1 MSNNK
6 KIDNNSNTETSEE
19 SLGGLNESSEN
30 EVNESALFEN
40 NSEIWELE
48 PMNGN
53 YDPKKLDVFEEN
65 TKYKDYFIKEE
76 SYNVA
81 VQSKK
86 KENFVFSITMSPND
100 EESIYVLCHSKE
112 KSVLKEISTTDFEIS
127 LLRKM
132 FCQGYDTNEILKN
145 FNKSLEGSKYS
156 ICSNEKEDNEI
167 LIMEKTGNATQ
178 FKIGVLYVGEGQTKE
193 TDFLSNQEGS
203 SAWNEFLEIL
213 GDRVTLKGWEG
224 YNGGLNTKKDRGGKE
239 SYFTKWKDYDI
250 MYHVSTLLPYS
261 EKDPQQVIKKKH
273 IGNDVVVIIFI
284 DGNQKYNP
292 ESLKSKQNHILI
304 AVKPIIINEETKYHV
319 EVLTKT
325 NVPKYEPQLPNPP
338 IFNQDQ
344 IRDFILTKAC
354 QGERVA
360 QKTGQF
366 LERYLRFREAVVNKI
381 VNRYIK

>member
-1 MSNNK
+1 MNHNK
-6 KIDNNSNTETSEE
+6 QIDTSDTETSDE
-19 SLGGLNESSEN
+19 SLGNLSESSEN
-30 EVNESALFEN
+30 EVIESALFEN
-40 NSEIWELE
+40 SSEIWELE

-65 TKYKDYFIKEE
+65 TKYKDYFYEEE

-100 EESIYVLCHSKE
+100 EDSIYVLCHSKE
-112 KSVLKEISTTDFEIS
+112 KSVMKEISTTGFKIS

-132 FCQGYDTNEILKN
+132 FCKGYSIKEILKN
-145 FNKSLEGSKYS
+145 FDKSLTGSKHAV
-156 ICSNEKEDNEI
+156 CLNVKEDNEI
-167 LIMEKTGNATQ
+167 LIMEKTGNVTQ

-193 TDFLSNQEGS
+193 TEFLSNQEGS

-213 GDRVTLKGWEG
+213 GDKVTLMGWEG
-224 YNGGLNTKKDRGGKE
+224 FSGGLNTKRDRSGKE
-239 SYFTKWKDYDI
+239 SIFTKWNDYEI
-250 MYHVSTLLPYS
+250 MYHVSTLLKHS
-261 EKDPQQVIKKKH
+261 EKDPQQIVKKKH

-284 DGNQKYNP
+284 DGDQKYDP

-304 AVKPIIINEETKYHV
+304 AVKPIIINEETKYRV

-325 NVPKYEPQLPNPP
+325 NVPKYEPRLPNPP

-344 IRDFILTKAC
+344 IRDFILTKVC

-366 LERYLRFREAVVNKI
+366 IERYLRFREAVLKKI